1 MNKTVL
7 ILFGMIWAVSAEAK
21 YNFPEKA
28 NVKSRSEEIAAYQM
42 KELDEDADGV
52 LTEEEFMKRFD
63 MLSREDRRNIRR
75 AKKDGVYLSPAE
87 QFKAMDTNKDGKVSA
102 AERAVYI
109 KQQRDSGSRLY

>member
-1 MNKTVL
+1 MKKTVF
-7 ILFGMIWAVSAEAK
+7 ILLGVILAVAAEAK
-21 YNFPEKA
+21 YNFPEEA

-42 KELDEDADGV
+42 KELDEDGDGV
-52 LTEEEFMKRFD
+52 LSEEEFVKRFD
-63 MLSREDRRNIRR
+63 KLSREDRRNIRR

-109 KQQRDSGSRLY
+109 KQQRDAGTRLY